1 MVGNYIVADV
11 GGTHIR
17 AACFPTTS
25 HKPSMIKRILTQGQE
40 SPHERLIKLIE
51 SIAPEDE
58 EIAAIAVAA
67 PGPCEPVEGI
77 IYEAPNIPGWT
88 NLPLKK
94 LIQDHFNI
102 PVAIG
107 NDANLAALGEWRFG
121 AGVGHH
127 HLVYITVSTGIGA
140 GVIINDQ
147 LLLGYHGLASELGHV
162 TVLHDGPLCGC
173 GKRGHLEAVTSGP
186 SIARWVEQELKRG
199 IQSSLS
205 VKKQITAKDVSF
217 AANQGDKL
225 SLDAL
230 ARAGTYL
237 GIAIADILH
246 VFNPS
251 IVIIGGGVSQC
262 GDAIFRPIREA
273 MSDHVISPKYLE
285 GLTLTTCTLGDE
297 VGLMGGLVLAQTLD
311 APSPCQ

>member
-1 MVGNYIVADV
+1 MVRNYIVADV

-17 AACFPTTS
+17 AARFPTQNP
-25 HKPSMIKRILTQGQE
+25 KPTTIKRILTQGQE
-40 SPHERLIKLIE
+40 SPHARLIKLIE
-51 SIAPEDE
+51 SLIPDDE
-58 EIAAIAVAA
+58 EISAITIAA
-67 PGPCEPVEGI
+67 PGPCEPIEGI

-94 LIQDHFNI
+94 LIQEHFNI

-107 NDANLAALGEWRFG
+107 NDANLAALGEWRYG
-121 AGVGHH
+121 AGIGHH

-147 LLLGYHGLASELGHV
+147 LLLGYHGLAAELGHT
-162 TVLHDGPLCGC
+162 TVIPDGPLCGC
-173 GKRGHLEAVTSGP
+173 GKKGHLEAVTSGP
-186 SIARWVEQELKRG
+186 SIARWAEQELKRG
-199 IQSSLS
+199 VPSSLP
-205 VKKQITAKDVSF
+205 VNKQITAKDVSL

-225 SLDAL
+225 SQDAL

-237 GIAIADILH
+237 GIAIADLLH

-262 GDAIFRPIREA
+262 GDAIFSPIRAA
-273 MSDHVISPKYLE
+273 MIDHVISPKYLD
-285 GLTLTTCTLGDE
+285 GLTVTTCSLGDE
-297 VGLMGGLVLAQTLD
+297 VGLIGGLVLAQTLD
-311 APSPCQ
+311 APSPCP